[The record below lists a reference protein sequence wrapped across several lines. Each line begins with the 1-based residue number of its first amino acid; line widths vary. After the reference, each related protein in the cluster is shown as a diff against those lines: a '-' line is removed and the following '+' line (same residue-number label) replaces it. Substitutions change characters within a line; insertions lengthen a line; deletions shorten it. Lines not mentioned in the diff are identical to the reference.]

1 MINYIFVI
9 IATVLLAFEF
19 AFSKKYQMC
28 EGTSPVAGLKFNA
41 IAGFFTIII
50 FFCLNGFKFNIT
62 FFSIVMA
69 FFMSLCGVLYSI
81 IGFRVLKFGNMALYS
96 IFLMS
101 GGMLLPYV
109 FGVLFLDEKLSILRI
124 IGVVI
129 ILAAVILSN
138 LRNAKLNK
146 SIIFLCIA
154 VFVLNGCV
162 SIISKCHQ
170 VATAHETVNSTEFVM
185 LSGIC
190 KLVLCSAVLLCYR
203 PKKEQISFSG
213 KIVPLIIAAAALIGG
228 VSYMFQLMG
237 AKELPAT
244 VLYPLV
250 TGGSIIFSALSGLVF
265 FREKITKMQIISICL
280 CFAGTLFFL

>member
-1 MINYIFVI
+1 MLKNILMKCLFTTKNIIFIMLPRWVEMINYIFVI

-109 FGVLFLDEKLSILRI
+109 FGVLFLDEK
-124 IGVVI
+124 
-129 ILAAVILSN
+129 
-138 LRNAKLNK
+138 
-146 SIIFLCIA
+146 
-154 VFVLNGCV
+154 
-162 SIISKCHQ
+162 
-170 VATAHETVNSTEFVM
+170 
-185 LSGIC
+185 
-190 KLVLCSAVLLCYR
+190 Y
-203 PKKEQISFSG
+203 
-213 KIVPLIIAAAALIGG
+213 
-228 VSYMFQLMG
+228 
-237 AKELPAT
+237 
-244 VLYPLV
+244 
-250 TGGSIIFSALSGLVF
+250 SALSVHYVPKFFEFIDKFCEENDFIIVMISHIDNQIEHADKVYYLNDGVISEGEAIKEWTYLVYAM
-265 FREKITKMQIISICL
+265 E
-280 CFAGTLFFL
+280 